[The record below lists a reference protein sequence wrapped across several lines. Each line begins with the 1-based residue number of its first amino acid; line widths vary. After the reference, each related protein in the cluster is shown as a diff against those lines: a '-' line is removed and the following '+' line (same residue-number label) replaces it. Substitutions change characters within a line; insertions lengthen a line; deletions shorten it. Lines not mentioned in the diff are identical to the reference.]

1 MKASFDRCATL
12 REPSMEPGSSSGG
25 SSGEEGEGEEQD
37 SSESE
42 GGIVWFSCGDSEVY
56 HKIRIR

>member
-56 HKIRIR
+56 H